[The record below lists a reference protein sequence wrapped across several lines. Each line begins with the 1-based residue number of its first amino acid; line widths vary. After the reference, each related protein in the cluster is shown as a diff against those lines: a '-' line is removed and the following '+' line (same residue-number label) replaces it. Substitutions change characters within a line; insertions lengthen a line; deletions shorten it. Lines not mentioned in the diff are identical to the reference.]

1 MSDSKK
7 RNKSKNIPVLKRKH
21 VRTQEISI
29 LKSDK
34 NSTLISDDFR
44 TAVTKAVT
52 EAVTKSIPSIVEDV
66 LQELE
71 NKSD

>member
-7 RNKSKNIPVLKRKH
+7 RSKSKNIPVLKRKH
-21 VRTQEISI
+21 VRTQEVPI
-29 LKSDK
+29 LESDK
-34 NSTLISDDFR
+34 KSSLNSDDFR

-71 NKSD
+71 DKSD